1 MLSMVFLLSQ
11 PLAAAHD
18 QDAVRAGLQT
28 RPAPRS
34 LPQRSALIGR
44 VLGRRAG
51 CSAAHAAHA

>member
-1 MLSMVFLLSQ
+1 MVFLLSQ

-18 QDAVRAGLQT
+18 QDAVRAGRPT
-28 RPAPRS
+28 RPVSRAF
-34 LPQRSALIGR
+34 PQRSALIGR